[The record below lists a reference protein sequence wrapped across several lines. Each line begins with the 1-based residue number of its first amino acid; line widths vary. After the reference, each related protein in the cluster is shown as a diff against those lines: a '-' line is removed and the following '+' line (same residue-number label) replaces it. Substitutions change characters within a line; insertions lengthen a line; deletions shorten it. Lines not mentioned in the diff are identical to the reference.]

1 MANLEVFLI
10 TSLIIFI
17 ASAVQGAVGFGFV
30 LIVAPLL
37 TIFLPLK
44 ILVPTFI
51 LFGLVV
57 NTMIIFSVKQHIS
70 LKEIWVLIVMGIIGI
85 PIGVYGLNN
94 LDPESLKFI
103 IGIVILL
110 TSLAMYKGFKLNLK
124 NKSLSFSFA
133 GFISGVLNG
142 SISMSGPPIVLFLAN
157 EGYDKNK
164 FRANT
169 NAYFIIT
176 NVITIITLAF
186 NGYITADVLQFAGSN
201 LIILIL
207 GTISGIYISKKINEQ
222 TFKKVILILL
232 IATGI
237 VTSINALI

>member
-1 MANLEVFLI
+1 MTNLAIFLI
-10 TSLIIFI
+10 SSLIIFF

-37 TIFLPLK
+37 TIFHPLK
-44 ILVPTFI
+44 ILVPSFL
-51 LFGLVV
+51 LFGLVI
-57 NTMIIFSVKQHIS
+57 NTMIIFSVKQYIS
-70 LKEIWVLIVMGIIGI
+70 LKEIWILIMMGILGI
-85 PIGVYGLNN
+85 PIGVYGLNK
-94 LDPESLKFI
+94 LDPEILKFL

-110 TSLAMYKGFKLNLK
+110 TSLAMYKGYNLNLK
-124 NKSLSFSFA
+124 NKTLSFSIA
-133 GFISGVLNG
+133 GFISGILNG

-176 NVITIITLAF
+176 NVITIITLAL
-186 NGYITADVLQFAGSN
+186 NGYITIDVITFAGTN
-201 LIILIL
+201 LIIIIL
-207 GTISGIYISKKINEQ
+207 GTISGIFISKKINEQ
-222 TFKKVILILL
+222 TFKKAILILL

-237 VTSINALI
+237 ITSIKALI

>member
-1 MANLEVFLI
+1 MTNLEVFLI

-37 TIFLPLK
+37 TVFLPLK
-44 ILVPTFI
+44 ILVPAFI

-57 NTMIIFSVKQHIS
+57 NTMIIFSVWRLIS
-70 LKEIWVLIVMGIIGI
+70 LKEIWVLIVMGILGI
-85 PIGVYGLNN
+85 PIGVYGLNK
-94 LDPESLKFI
+94 LDPEILKFI
-103 IGIVILL
+103 IGIVILF
-110 TSLAMYKGFKLNLK
+110 TSLAMYKGYKLNLK
-124 NKSLSFSFA
+124 NKSLSFSIA
-133 GFISGVLNG
+133 GFISGILNG

-176 NVITIITLAF
+176 NVITIITLAL
-186 NGYITADVLQFAGSN
+186 NGYITADVIKFTSSN
-201 LIILIL
+201 LISLIL
-207 GTISGIYISKKINEQ
+207 GTIFGIYISKKINEQ
-222 TFKKVILILL
+222 TFKKAILMLL

-237 VTSINALI
+237 VTSINALM